1 MESGYILWVTCIWA
15 LGKSY
20 WKQHPNPNTKNNE
33 EISDKYA
40 M

>member
-1 MESGYILWVTCIWA
+1 MGSWKELLEGTP
-15 LGKSY
+15 KS
-20 WKQHPNPNTKNNE
+20 KHENNE